1 MLFRSKG
8 ASDIYVYDLKR
19 KQSVNL
25 TSDVYSDSEP
35 TWSPDGSLI
44 AFVSDRDNNIER
56 RKTNAEDMLSVNYN
70 NKNIYTVNV
79 STKTIDQITDTN
91 FDENYPVF
99 SNTKDFL
106 FFTSDSSGTWNLF
119 KYDLN
124 KRSSSVITN
133 LLTGIFQLSLN
144 KYDDTMVFSGYSNR
158 GWNVFRLNNP
168 LDLDQVELKPTNY
181 FATKDAEKSEELVD
195 LRQDKWRGAE
205 KIGRAHV

>member
-1 MLFRSKG
+1 M
-8 ASDIYVYDLKR
+8 
-19 KQSVNL
+19 
-25 TSDVYSDSEP
+25 
-35 TWSPDGSLI
+35 
-44 AFVSDRDNNIER
+44 
-56 RKTNAEDMLSVNYN
+56 
-70 NKNIYTVNV
+70 

-124 KRSSSVITN
+124 KRSSSVVTN

-168 LDLDQVELKPTNY
+168 LDLEQVELKPTNY
-181 FATKDAEKSEELVD
+181 FATKDAEKSEDLVD

-205 KIGRAHV
+205 NFNETDYSRHIFALEYESYNKQSLSLIHISEPTRPY

>member
-144 KYDDTMVFSGYSNR
+144 KYDDTMVFSGY
-158 GWNVFRLNNP
+158 
-168 LDLDQVELKPTNY
+168 
-181 FATKDAEKSEELVD
+181 
-195 LRQDKWRGAE
+195 
-205 KIGRAHV
+205 